1 MNDVENRMVVNE
13 LWPDSLPDSDFP
25 KCDYCGE
32 IIDDSKFVAIEAL
45 TLHKRCLHAALGS
58 PKPKFGQ
65 LRRYA
70 CEYIFEDDINM
81 MSMEEWLDE

>member
-1 MNDVENRMVVNE
+1 MNDVENRMVINE
-13 LWPDSLPDSDFP
+13 LWDDGRHDSDFP

-32 IIDDSKFVAIEAL
+32 IIYDVKFVAIGAL
-45 TLHKRCLHAALGS
+45 TLHKRCVHAALGS

-70 CEYIFEDDINM
+70 CEYIFDDDINM
-81 MSMEEWLDE
+81 VSIEEWLNE